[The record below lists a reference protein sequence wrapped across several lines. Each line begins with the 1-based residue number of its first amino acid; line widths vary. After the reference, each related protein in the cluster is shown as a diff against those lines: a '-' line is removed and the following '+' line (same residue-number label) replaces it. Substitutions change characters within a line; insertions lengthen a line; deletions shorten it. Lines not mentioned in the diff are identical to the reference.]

1 MLNEEK
7 IEIEI
12 EEEKESEYIGN
23 DGHVTNPF
31 STKDIK
37 ITNVVL
43 SLSSLIAMLEHNEID
58 LNPDFQRHPD
68 LWNRKQMSSLIES
81 ILLKLPLPIFY
92 FDVSDPEKWI
102 VVDGLQRLS
111 TIQKFIIDDI
121 EEDENGNEKRKGF
134 ALTNL
139 EYLDLNGKTY
149 SDLKRPLQR
158 IINDTQIITHQI
170 EAQTPKEVRYSLFK
184 RINTGGVSLNT
195 QEIRQALNRKASKFL
210 QELSEDEIFQ
220 KIVGLSSKR
229 MRDREL
235 ALRFMVFEL
244 SIFKKTKLTK
254 MVKYLDVAMEKLDL
268 IDDEEKLQD
277 IKDKFI
283 NTLKFTVEILGE
295 NHKFSRSIAKG
306 IDKKTLNQSLFDVIM
321 VCFSEIEDKELFL
334 KRKNI
339 FLEQFKSLI
348 ENEKGEF
355 AKAITEGTSDRLVI
369 ETRFRIMR
377 NLIKEV
383 LDGN

>member
-1 MLNEEK
+1 MNE
-7 IEIEI
+7 EIEI
-12 EEEKESEYIGN
+12 EEETEIEDTNS
-23 DGHVTNPF
+23 DGHITNPF

-43 SLSSLIAMLEHNEID
+43 SLSALIARLEYNEID
-58 LNPDFQRHPD
+58 LNPDFQRYGN
-68 LWNRKQMSSLIES
+68 LWNKKQMSSLIES

-111 TIQKFIIDDI
+111 TIQQFIINEI
-121 EEDENGNEKRKGF
+121 ELDEDGNEKRKGF
-134 ALTNL
+134 ALTGL
-139 EYLDLNGKTY
+139 EYLDLNGKKY
-149 SDLKRPLQR
+149 SDLTRPLQR

-210 QELSEDEIFQ
+210 QEISENEVF
-220 KIVGLSSKR
+220 KRVVGLNSKR

-235 ALRFMVFEL
+235 ALRFIVFEL
-244 SIFKKTKLTK
+244 SVFEEKKLTK
-254 MVKYLDVAMEKLDL
+254 MVKYLDVAMEKLDS
-268 IDDEEKLQD
+268 IDNEEKLQA
-277 IKDKFI
+277 IKEKFI
-283 NTLKFTVEILGE
+283 DTLNFTVDILGE
-295 NHKFSRSIAKG
+295 NHKFSRSIAKS

-321 VCFSEIEDKELFL
+321 VCFSEIENRELFL
-334 KRKNI
+334 KKKDI
-339 FLEQFKSLI
+339 FLERFRALI
-348 ENEKGEF
+348 EDEKGEF

-377 NLIKEV
+377 KLIDEV
-383 LDGN
+383 LNEN

>member
-1 MLNEEK
+1 MDEEL
-7 IEIEI
+7 EN
-12 EEEKESEYIGN
+12 KEDKDTEDIGN
-23 DGHVTNPF
+23 DGHVTSPF
-31 STKDIK
+31 KTKDIK

-43 SLSSLIAMLEHNEID
+43 SLSSLIAMLEHGEID
-58 LNPDFQRHPD
+58 LNPDFQRHGN

-111 TIQKFIIDDI
+111 TIKRFINNDIDK
-121 EEDENGNEKRKGF
+121 DEKGNEKRKGF

-210 QELSEDEIFQ
+210 QEISENETFQ
-220 KIVGLSSKR
+220 KVVGLSSKR

-244 SIFKKTKLTK
+244 SIFEDKKLTK
-254 MVKYLDVAMEKLDL
+254 MVKYLDEAMAKLDL
-268 IDDEEKLQD
+268 IDDNKKLKN

-283 NTLKFTVEILGE
+283 DTLKFTVEILGE
-295 NHKFSRSIAKG
+295 NHKFSRSIAKN
-306 IDKKTLNQSLFDVIM
+306 INKKTLNQSLFDVIM
-321 VCFSEIEDKELFL
+321 VCFSEIENKDLFL
-334 KRKNI
+334 EKKDI
-339 FLEQFKSLI
+339 FLEQFRALI
-348 ENEKGEF
+348 EDEKGEF
-355 AKAITEGTSDRLVI
+355 AKSITEGTSDRLVI
-369 ETRFRIMR
+369 ETRFKIMR
-377 NLIKEV
+377 NLIYKV
-383 LDGN
+383 LNGN